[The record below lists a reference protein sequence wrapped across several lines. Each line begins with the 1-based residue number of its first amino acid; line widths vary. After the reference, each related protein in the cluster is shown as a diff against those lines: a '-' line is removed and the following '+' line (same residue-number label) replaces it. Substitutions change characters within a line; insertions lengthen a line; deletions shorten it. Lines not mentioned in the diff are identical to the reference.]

1 MVNWKPTICRHITL
15 KTLNHNNSYKAK
27 VQSFTIDKPQI
38 KLNPLEK
45 TAIKV
50 PTEKIAKELM
60 RIFEIGG
67 LNWRNGKVP
76 DGIGF
81 WKTYKEDSCV
91 GFEEDKILYSSKGWI

>member
-1 MVNWKPTICRHITL
+1 
-15 KTLNHNNSYKAK
+15 
-27 VQSFTIDKPQI
+27 
-38 KLNPLEK
+38 
-45 TAIKV
+45 
-50 PTEKIAKELM
+50 M

-91 GFEEDKILYSSKGWI
+91 GFEEDKILYSSKGWFDELCVKTISAKKYYKLQPEVTKKKRAEINAYFESLK